1 MADDTTESNKDV
13 TIVSAIKEK
22 YNQEEINNFCH
33 IYVPVK
39 NPGKKVSDDIVVPAL
54 VILDNCNIQ
63 SAGDVKELESLCDHV
78 TELDLTGNNITDWK
92 EVFKTVQ
99 SIPNLKFLNLTSNS
113 LDNDSLPNSK
123 EVPSVPNVKHLILNK
138 TDASWETI
146 SELLEIFP
154 SLTDLHISL
163 NNHDCIMFSEHL
175 KYPSLKILH
184 FNGHCIEKFDD
195 LCCLGNVFTNLEQ
208 FVLVNSELNSL
219 ETAEENY
226 KLFPNLRCL
235 NISGSKLCSWDDI
248 DRLRKFESLRDVRMK
263 SIPFLQEYKEDV
275 RRKFIVARLPNI
287 KKLNGSSV
295 KTEEREDAERAFVRH
310 YMDKEEKP
318 QRYYELESVYGRLD
332 PLAEVKMHDTSVLN
346 MKVTCED
353 KEEFMDVNI
362 QQTVRQFK
370 KLLQNF
376 VGLPPSKF
384 KLIHQEMLDGQL
396 LHEWCLNDG
405 RTLSTCNIRE
415 GDQFAVVFSNI
426 RNAKVT
432 FC

>member
-1 MADDTTESNKDV
+1 MCITASK
-13 TIVSAIKEK
+13 AI
-22 YNQEEINNFCH
+22 ISRCA
-33 IYVPVK
+33 PVLHFYELRD
-39 NPGKKVSDDIVVPAL
+39 KVSDDIVVPAL
-54 VILDNCNIQ
+54 
-63 SAGDVKELESLCDHV
+63 
-78 TELDLTGNNITDWK
+78 
-92 EVFKTVQ
+92 VFKTVQ

-113 LDNDSLPNSK
+113 LDNDSLPSSK
-123 EVPSVPNVKHLILNK
+123 EVPSVPN
-138 TDASWETI
+138 
-146 SELLEIFP
+146 
-154 SLTDLHISL
+154 
-163 NNHDCIMFSEHL
+163 
-175 KYPSLKILH
+175 
-184 FNGHCIEKFDD
+184 
-195 LCCLGNVFTNLEQ
+195 
-208 FVLVNSELNSL
+208 
-219 ETAEENY
+219 
-226 KLFPNLRCL
+226 
-235 NISGSKLCSWDDI
+235 
-248 DRLRKFESLRDVRMK
+248 
-263 SIPFLQEYKEDV
+263 EYKEDV
-275 RRKFIVARLPNI
+275 RRQFIVARLPNI

-295 KTEEREDAERAFVRH
+295 KTEEREGAERAFVRY

-332 PLAEVKMHDTSVLN
+332 PLAEVKMRDTSVLN